1 MRQPEDPLNPDT
13 ALSAASPVRDSCRD
27 VLQTDGTKAGQG
39 SCHATVTRQEPEA
52 MFPFMQDSQGED
64 LVNKHVEDNLRRT
77 YTVSTADQST
87 DDRFASLLRRIS
99 ERQVRSGQS

>member
-13 ALSAASPVRDSCRD
+13 ALNAASIARDSSRD
-27 VLQTDGTKAGQG
+27 VLQADGTKAGQD

-77 YTVSTADQST
+77 YSVSSAEQTT
-87 DDRFASLLRRIS
+87 DDRFASLLRRLS
-99 ERQVRSGQS
+99 EKQVRSGQT